1 MSLKKTKK
9 AVAIAVSLS
18 MIANLS
24 PQVYANAVVTIPQNN
39 SSATIPH
46 YYSIS
51 QSHSTD
57 LSFKSIKSKI
67 SDVLSFDADMMI

>member
-46 YYSIS
+46 YYSIN